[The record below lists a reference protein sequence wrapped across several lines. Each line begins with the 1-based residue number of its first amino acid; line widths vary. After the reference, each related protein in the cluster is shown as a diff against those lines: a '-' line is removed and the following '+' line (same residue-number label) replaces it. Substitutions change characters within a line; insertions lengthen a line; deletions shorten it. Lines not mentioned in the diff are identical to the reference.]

1 MNYALGFEVKAT
13 KKQIVLTK
21 DFARKLSDITSTE
34 YATFMQLRSAYP
46 TFAVVK
52 HTIKQKKERENY
64 GKLSYKVMATLIN
77 EWEKGNAKI
86 ALEELESKKREAKC
100 CDGSYGIVKK
110 WFLGKYG
117 KQYTNLRAT
126 GTANN

>member
-1 MNYALGFEVKAT
+1 MNYARGFEVKAPE
-13 KKQIVLTK
+13 KQIVLTK
-21 DFARKLSDITSTE
+21 DFARKVSDITSTE
-34 YATFMQLRSAYP
+34 YATFMQLRAAYP

-52 HTIKQKKERENY
+52 YAIKQKKERENY
-64 GKLSYKVMATLIN
+64 GKLSYTVMATLIA
-77 EWEKGNAKI
+77 EWEKGNVKA

-117 KQYTNLRAT
+117 KKYVALKTNQ
-126 GTANN
+126 TAN

>member
-1 MNYALGFEVKAT
+1 MNYRKGYEVKAPE
-13 KKQIVLTK
+13 KQIVLTK
-21 DFARKLSDITSTE
+21 DFARKVSDITSVE
-34 YATFMQLRSAYP
+34 YTTFMQVRAAYP

-52 HTIKQKKERENY
+52 YTIDQKKEREHY
-64 GKLSYKVMATLIN
+64 GKLSYKVMATLIA
-77 EWEKGNAKI
+77 EWEKDNAKA

-117 KQYTNLRAT
+117 KQYNNLRAT
-126 GTANN
+126 GNANN

>member
-1 MNYALGFEVKAT
+1 MNYSKGYEVKLID
-13 KKQIVLTK
+13 KQIVLTK
-21 DFARKLSDITSTE
+21 DFAHKASDITSEE
-34 YATFMQLRSAYP
+34 YTTFMQLRATYP

-52 HTIKQKKERENY
+52 YTINQKKDRKKCF
-64 GKLSYKVMATLIN
+64 KLSYEDMETLI
-77 EWEKGNAKI
+77 AKWVPEDPKT
-86 ALEELESKKREAKC
+86 ALEEFKSKTAEAKC

-117 KQYTNLRAT
+117 KQYENLRAT

>member
-1 MNYALGFEVKAT
+1 MNYARGFEVKAPE
-13 KKQIVLTK
+13 KQIVLTK
-21 DFARKLSDITSTE
+21 DFARKVSDITSAE
-34 YATFMQLRSAYP
+34 YTTFMQLRAAYP

-52 HTIKQKKERENY
+52 YTIDQKKEREHY
-64 GKLSYKVMATLIN
+64 GKLSYKVMAMLIA
-77 EWEKGNAKI
+77 EWEKDNTKA

-126 GTANN
+126 GNANN

>member
-1 MNYALGFEVKAT
+1 MNYHKGFEVKLHE
-13 KKQIVLTK
+13 KQIALTK
-21 DFARKLSDITSTE
+21 DFARKVSDITSTE
-34 YATFMQLRSAYP
+34 YATFMQVRAAYP

-52 HTIKQKKERENY
+52 YTIEQKKEREHY
-64 GKLSYKVMATLIN
+64 GKLSYKTMATLIT
-77 EWEKGNAKI
+77 EWEKDNAKA

-117 KQYTNLRAT
+117 KQYVALKTNQ
-126 GTANN
+126 TAN

>member
-1 MNYALGFEVKAT
+1 MNYARGFEVKAPE
-13 KKQIVLTK
+13 KQIVLTK
-21 DFARKLSDITSTE
+21 DFARKVSDITSVE
-34 YATFMQLRSAYP
+34 YTTFMQLRAAYP

-52 HTIKQKKERENY
+52 YTIDQKKEREHY
-64 GKLSYKVMATLIN
+64 GKLSYKVMATLIA
-77 EWEKGNAKI
+77 EWEKDNAKA

-117 KQYTNLRAT
+117 KQYVALKTNLT
-126 GTANN
+126 SN

>member
-1 MNYALGFEVKAT
+1 MNYHKGYEVKAPE
-13 KKQIVLTK
+13 KQIVLTK
-21 DFARKLSDITSTE
+21 DFARKVSDIASAE
-34 YATFMQLRSAYP
+34 YTIFMQVRAAYP

-52 HTIKQKKERENY
+52 YTIDQKKEREHY
-64 GKLSYKVMATLIN
+64 GKLSYKVMATLIA
-77 EWEKGNAKI
+77 EWEKENVEA

-117 KQYTNLRAT
+117 KQYVALKTNQ
-126 GTANN
+126 TAN